1 MIAENT
7 HTGLGLFSLEIIHLI
22 SIGKKEK
29 IIKDNYFLIDETI
42 SDLINTGNNIH
53 MVEPLRD
60 FNGYSW
66 TTIPQEIESI
76 DHNLIYQNLR
86 ILVGH
91 KFLNKWIRSN
101 EFMID
106 YFEEFKEE
114 LENRYGVED
123 RKKIIDLLAEISVLL
138 EVKYNPQKIEEY
150 TKLKEELREELEKLE
165 NKEKYIEKVT
175 NQKINLTEKIKKIDT
190 IINNKELLEKEYKER
205 NEKLPLEQ
213 KIFSIRILSQKM
225 QEERDECFKE
235 IDKLNEI
242 LNPQNFVKHKKE
254 IENKYRYLKTFRK
267 GSIQVIKLHIDEKGK
282 DYNVAK
288 LVIETFN
295 RKLKAE
301 EVAYHKNGII
311 SDNRLSNL
319 QITTRSEAGKR
330 TGWQS
335 HRKSIV
341 MLDNEGVI
349 IKVFK
354 GTRDA
359 AKNLFI
365 SRQTVS
371 DYCNK
376 RVENPM
382 YDLYWGD
389 ELIDKEGE

>member
-1 MIAENT
+1 M
-7 HTGLGLFSLEIIHLI
+7 
-22 SIGKKEK
+22 KK
-29 IIKDNYFLIDETI
+29 T
-42 SDLINTGNNIH
+42 
-53 MVEPLRD
+53 
-60 FNGYSW
+60 
-66 TTIPQEIESI
+66 QEIKYKDEI
-76 DHNLIYQNLR
+76 WER
-86 ILVGH
+86 ILNS
-91 KFLNKWIRSN
+91 K
-101 EFMID
+101 
-106 YFEEFKEE
+106 Y
-114 LENRYGVED
+114 
-123 RKKIIDLLAEISVLL
+123 EISNYGRVRRFY
-138 EVKYNPQKIEEY
+138 KY
-150 TKLKEELREELEKLE
+150 
-165 NKEKYIEKVT
+165 
-175 NQKINLTEKIKKIDT
+175 
-190 IINNKELLEKEYKER
+190 
-205 NEKLPLEQ
+205 
-213 KIFSIRILSQKM
+213 
-225 QEERDECFKE
+225 
-235 IDKLNEI
+235 
-242 LNPQNFVKHKKE
+242 
-254 IENKYRYLKTFRK
+254 KYRYLK
-267 GSIQVIKLHIDEKGK
+267 
-282 DYNVAK
+282 
-288 LVIETFN
+288 TFN

-301 EVAYHKNGII
+301 EVAYHKNEII

>member
-1 MIAENT
+1 M
-7 HTGLGLFSLEIIHLI
+7 
-22 SIGKKEK
+22 KK
-29 IIKDNYFLIDETI
+29 T
-42 SDLINTGNNIH
+42 
-53 MVEPLRD
+53 
-60 FNGYSW
+60 
-66 TTIPQEIESI
+66 QEIKYKDEI
-76 DHNLIYQNLR
+76 WER
-86 ILVGH
+86 ILNS
-91 KFLNKWIRSN
+91 K
-101 EFMID
+101 
-106 YFEEFKEE
+106 Y
-114 LENRYGVED
+114 
-123 RKKIIDLLAEISVLL
+123 EISNYGRVRRFY
-138 EVKYNPQKIEEY
+138 KY
-150 TKLKEELREELEKLE
+150 
-165 NKEKYIEKVT
+165 
-175 NQKINLTEKIKKIDT
+175 
-190 IINNKELLEKEYKER
+190 
-205 NEKLPLEQ
+205 
-213 KIFSIRILSQKM
+213 
-225 QEERDECFKE
+225 
-235 IDKLNEI
+235 
-242 LNPQNFVKHKKE
+242 
-254 IENKYRYLKTFRK
+254 KYRYLKTFRK

-301 EVAYHKNGII
+301 EVAYHKNEII

-341 MLDNEGVI
+341 MFDNEGVI